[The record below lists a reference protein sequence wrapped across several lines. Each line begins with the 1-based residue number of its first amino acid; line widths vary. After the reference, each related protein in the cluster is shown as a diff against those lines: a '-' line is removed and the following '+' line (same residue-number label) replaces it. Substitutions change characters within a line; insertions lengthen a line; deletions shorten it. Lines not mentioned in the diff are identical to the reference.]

1 MKHLDANGSSDMDA
15 FLLAFSI
22 VDYFWDCW
30 WEFEHYFTH
39 LTKFQWMLLSV
50 ASVLFGFLCLRGDRF
65 RI

>member
-1 MKHLDANGSSDMDA
+1 MDA

-30 WEFEHYFTH
+30 WELEHYFTH